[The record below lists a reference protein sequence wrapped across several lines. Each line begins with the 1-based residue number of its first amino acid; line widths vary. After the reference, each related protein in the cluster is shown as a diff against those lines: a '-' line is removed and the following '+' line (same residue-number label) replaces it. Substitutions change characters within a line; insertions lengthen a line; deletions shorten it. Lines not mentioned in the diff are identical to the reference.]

1 MTLSLACHE
10 TAATAAADHFFRDPM
25 PGGMSDA
32 MTELTQGL

>member
-10 TAATAAADHFFRDPM
+10 TAATAAAGHFFRNIYAE
-25 PGGMSDA
+25 GKSDA